1 MKQNHYECVV
11 IINAALE
18 DEQIN
23 SSINRIEVSIKTN
36 GGEIEDIDQW
46 GRKRLAYPINK
57 SKSGF
62 YVVFKYHSPS
72 DAVAKIERDLRLDE
86 TVVRY
91 LTVLLDSRAIEH
103 YAQQKNK
110 SERADENEK
119 VSTNLVTEETTAKES
134 NA

>member
-1 MKQNHYECVV
+1 MKQNHYESVV

-18 DEQIN
+18 DDQIN
-23 SSINRIEVSIKTN
+23 TAINRIEVSIKTN
-36 GGEIEDIDQW
+36 GGEIEEVDQW

-62 YVVFKYHSPS
+62 YVVFRYVSPS

-86 TVVRY
+86 TVMRY
-91 LTVLLDSRAIEH
+91 LTVLLDSRALEH

-110 SERADENEK
+110 AEKAKELESQPTEK
-119 VSTNLVTEETTAKES
+119 VEESETKES
-134 NA
+134 NE

>member
-1 MKQNHYECVV
+1 MKQNHYESVV

-23 SSINRIEVSIKTN
+23 TAINRIEVSIKTN
-36 GGEIEDIDQW
+36 GGEIEEVDQW

-62 YVVFKYHSPS
+62 YVVFRYVSPS

-86 TVVRY
+86 TVMRY
-91 LTVLLDSRAIEH
+91 LTVLLDSRALEH

-110 SERADENEK
+110 EERAKELENQPTEK
-119 VSTNLVTEETTAKES
+119 VEESEAKES
-134 NA
+134 NE